1 MKTAISFRNSV
12 KKLHGSPAVCI
23 DDLQIYSRECAAFYG
38 LSEEVAEIITNQVTG
53 AYSPEEGSVYLF
65 GTDSKQMSDSF
76 WFDYIGHFAIHRTG
90 NPFRESASI
99 GENIATVFR
108 SRAPD
113 INEPQ
118 LSSAV
123 LSIANLAQLT
133 ITDLSRT
140 VGDAGSLLRMKAQ
153 MARTLAFKPRLVIF
167 YEPSD
172 DLSYGVTRKLID
184 LIRRTRRKLQYT
196 ALLFTSDVRLLQA
209 LADRVFFLNPITG
222 VVVENQLREWYHTL
236 LPFLQPSPSKLLQL
250 ARSILQYGGFRNT
263 KV

>member
-1 MKTAISFRNSV
+1 MKTAISFQNSV
-12 KKLHGSPAVCI
+12 KMLHGSPAVCI
-23 DDLQIYSRECAAFYG
+23 DDLQIYDREFAAFYG
-38 LSEEVAEIITNQVTG
+38 LSEVVADIITNQITG
-53 AYSPEEGSVYLF
+53 AYSPEEGNVYLF
-65 GTDSKQMSDSF
+65 GTDSKQMADSF
-76 WFDYIGHFAIHRTG
+76 WFDYIGHFAIHRNRT
-90 NPFRESASI
+90 PFREAASI

-108 SRAPD
+108 NRNPE
-113 INEPQ
+113 IQEPQ

-123 LSIANLAQLT
+123 LNVAGLAQLT

-153 MARTLAFKPRLVIF
+153 MARTLAFKPRLVVF

-172 DLSYGVTRKLID
+172 DLSFGVTRKMID
-184 LIRRTRRKLQYT
+184 LIRRTRRKLKYT

-209 LADRVFFLNPITG
+209 LADRVFFLNPFTG
-222 VVVENQLREWYHTL
+222 VVVENELREWYHTL

-250 ARSILQYGGFRNT
+250 ARNILQYGGFRKT